1 MNAQSEGGRT
11 PLMGACYLRP
21 QYDESSD
28 RIDLSYLAVK
38 LMLADARTD
47 PYIRNDF
54 GESAMD
60 LCKQRHY
67 VKSMQLFK
75 DRMNSNKQK

>member
-38 LMLADARTD
+38 IMLADARTD

-54 GESAMD
+54 DESAMD
-60 LCKQRHY
+60 LC
-67 VKSMQLFK
+67 VDK
-75 DRMNSNKQK
+75 DIMLKVCNYSKTG

>member
-1 MNAQSEGGRT
+1 
-11 PLMGACYLRP
+11 LMGACYLRP

-28 RIDLSYLAVK
+28 RIDVSYLAVQ

-60 LCKQRHY
+60 LCDKDIMLKVCNY
-67 VKSMQLFK
+67 SMTG
-75 DRMNSNKQK
+75 